1 MRSLGFNLHPDP
13 TIYRVP
19 TWLLQATFP
28 LSLVKNIPS
37 QKEEKL
43 TTVFSFA
50 LIPTPI
56 QSRKGLRKPF
66 FTRYPGPLGLWTPPS
81 HITTVQWVTPASCL
95 PQDAPPHPDRANCV
109 YIYIL
114 HICILKLHCHV
125 CPFLWCL
132 ALTYCLG
139 QSGGGRG
146 MPQWR
151 EWQNQI
157 AT

>member
-50 LIPTPI
+50 LIPAPI

-66 FTRYPGPLGLWTPPS
+66 FTRYPGPLGL
-81 HITTVQWVTPASCL
+81 
-95 PQDAPPHPDRANCV
+95 
-109 YIYIL
+109 
-114 HICILKLHCHV
+114 
-125 CPFLWCL
+125 
-132 ALTYCLG
+132 
-139 QSGGGRG
+139 
-146 MPQWR
+146 
-151 EWQNQI
+151 
-157 AT
+157 